1 MTGRYPR
8 SPLRVEPTIGQ
19 RHTQAAISAF
29 PWIFGVHISA
39 SPLGDANFV
48 GLTQL
53 NNSWWLT
60 GDIGNDS
67 SLNRQC

>member
-39 SPLGDANFV
+39 SPLGDAKLV
-48 GLTQL
+48 R
-53 NNSWWLT
+53 
-60 GDIGNDS
+60 S
-67 SLNRQC
+67 SYSFCPEGRK

>member
-39 SPLGDANFV
+39 SPLGDANTPV
-48 GLTQL
+48 
-53 NNSWWLT
+53 
-60 GDIGNDS
+60 
-67 SLNRQC
+67 RR